1 MATIREFEVKANTDE
16 AVESIEKL
24 KHELEDSKEK
34 ANELEE
40 ALADANK
47 EADRGSK
54 EAAASE
60 REAARAKE
68 ETVRIIDRA
77 TGGYLE
83 MGKKAGKAYKVIKT
97 ELVNVIAKSKA
108 WIASISWSGIV
119 KGVKSF
125 GTALQASFKAGTL
138 GAKALKGAIAA
149 TGIGLLVVAIGAIAE
164 NWESIKKS
172 AFGYN
177 KAADKALESATKA
190 KEAQQASLEAIDAS
204 ENILREQGKSEEEIQ
219 KLKEAQTEEVI
230 KASKAELAA
239 TKLKRKAEL
248 ESYEKQK
255 AFVKGM
261 LEFLLFVPRTVL
273 RALDRMV
280 NALPGWARD
289 LLGIGRSNM
298 AGAIDDMIEDAADFV
313 VGTAEEATAET
324 DALIAEQEAGIRELE
339 NRAAGYRLD
348 RRAKQQEAY
357 KKAEEDAKK
366 HAEAL
371 AKIEQEAQSI
381 RDKMWEDSVTDATDK
396 ENRRYLNQVKR
407 IGLQRKE
414 ELAAAKGNRELI
426 NAIKE
431 KYQLIQEQTDLE
443 HKNNLKKIDE
453 DAIAAELDRLDKLED
468 LRLELMEDGEAKE
481 LEALELKY
489 ARLMEAENGNYEA
502 LLALQDLYEKEK
514 AETQKKYDD
523 EAIQKR
529 KDYQNQIADIVLE
542 SANATIKNLMDL
554 NQLYDENDKEAAK
567 RAFERNKSLQIVQA
581 IINTAG
587 GIMGQLNVPQDQ
599 LTGANWVKAALIAT
613 TGATQIATISA
624 QQFNEGKAAGGA
636 APKAPT
642 VPQVAPSFNIVG
654 QSNTNQLLQGI
665 AGQFA
670 NPLRAYVVGGDITSS
685 QEMERKRIKTA
696 TFG

>member
-1 MATIREFEVKANTDE
+1 MATIREFEVKANTEE
-16 AVESIEKL
+16 AVKSIEEL
-24 KHELEDSKEK
+24 KHELEESKEK

-47 EADRGSK
+47 EAAKGSK

-68 ETVRIIDRA
+68 EVVRTIDRA

-138 GAKALKGAIAA
+138 GAKALKGALAA
-149 TGIGLLVVAIGAIAE
+149 TGIGLAVVAIGSIAE
-164 NWESIKKS
+164 NWDSIKKS

-219 KLKEAQTEEVI
+219 KMKEAQTQEVI

-239 TKLKRKAEL
+239 TKLKRKAEQ

-255 AFVKGM
+255 GFVKGM
-261 LEFLLFVPRTVL
+261 LEFLLFVPRTIL
-273 RALDRMV
+273 RMLDRMV

-298 AGAIDDMIEDAADFV
+298 AGALDDMIEATSEFV

-339 NRAAGYRLD
+339 NKAAGYRLD
-348 RRAKQQEAY
+348 RREKQQEAY

-371 AKIEQEAQSI
+371 AKIEQDTAEI
-381 RDKMWEDSVTDATDK
+381 RRQIWENSAEDAK
-396 ENRRYLNQVKR
+396 AREVRRFVNEGRRLQ
-407 IGLQRKE
+407 LQRQQE
-414 ELAAAKGNRELI
+414 IAAAEGNQELI
-426 NAIKE
+426 NAIRE
-431 KYQLIQEQTDLE
+431 KYRAIAEQAQEQHNDNIE
-443 HKNNLKKIDE
+443 KINE
-453 DAIAAELDRLDKLED
+453 DATQNELDRLDKLED
-468 LRLELMEDGEAKE
+468 LRLELMDEGKDKE

-489 ARLMEAENGNYEA
+489 TRLMEAEMGNLEA
-502 LLALQDLYEKEK
+502 LKLLQDNWNKEQQ
-514 AETQKKYDD
+514 AVQDKYDK
-523 EAIQKR
+523 EAIKKR

-554 NQLYDENDKEAAK
+554 NQLYDENDKAAAK